1 MPNSYGE
8 ILTARGGSFV
18 LNNNDEYT
26 GIVYAISVLQ
36 DTVFSVLET
45 TDSNGIDADVL
56 NDHFADASLAIK
68 AGALITPMD
77 IAKPFSKIELT
88 SGSVVL
94 VLR

>member
-8 ILTARGGSFV
+8 ILTARGGSYV
-18 LNNNDEYT
+18 LNNVSTYN
-26 GIVYAISVLQ
+26 GIIYAISVLQ
-36 DTVFSVLET
+36 DTIFLTLET
-45 TDSNGIDADVL
+45 TDSNGTVTNVL

-68 AGALITPMD
+68 AGALITPMS
-77 IAKPFSKIELT
+77 IGSPFSKIELT

>member
-18 LNNNDEYT
+18 LNNTDEYT

-36 DTVFSVLET
+36 DTIFATLET

-56 NDHFADASLAIK
+56 NDHFSDASLAIK